1 MTDDRQLYLRAVADV
16 LEFEKP
22 SVSWLQRRLGIG
34 YNQAAALI
42 EKMEAEQI
50 CTAPDH
56 VGRRELLVDRDGK
69 RKDAPPAPQAAAQ
82 KAEKPAWARNEGEY
96 DQPSSAPLKAPPPK
110 HAAPSPPLYDEE
122 AERKALRGVR
132 ALPRALPVPVVAEPV
147 FEAWPAALDLDDE
160 GRVVARD
167 LAYTPEPKARD
178 PDAISADRLRQIVE
192 RIEALTEQRS
202 EITSIINDVRAFAKA
217 IGFEPK
223 AISAVIR
230 MRAMEP
236 SARMEF
242 EAIVTTYRHALGIE
256 DPAFAI
262 RLPPAAAPL
271 PPAPRRLSAREK
283 RVREAILLTAA
294 SRAVEMEG

>member
-1 MTDDRQLYLRAVADV
+1 VTDDRQLYLKAVAEV
-16 LEFEKP
+16 LEFRKP
-22 SVSWLQRRLGIG
+22 SASFLQRRLGIG
-34 YNQAAALI
+34 YSEAAALV
-42 EKMEAEQI
+42 EKMEAEKVVGP
-50 CTAPDH
+50 PDIT
-56 VGRRELLVDRDGK
+56 GRREVLVDKDGG
-69 RKDAPPAPQAAAQ
+69 RKDAPQAAQAAAGS
-82 KAEKPAWARNEGEY
+82 PWARNEGEY

-223 AISAVIR
+223 AISAVIK

-256 DPAFAI
+256 EPAFAI